1 MRYLFCVVPSD
12 AVPDLSAWR
21 GDGAPL
27 RAVTADGIAGIVGE
41 VDDTRFGAEALARLS
56 ADVAALAPYARAHQE
71 VVQFVFERAPAVV
84 PLSFGSVHR
93 TDDDAA
99 RTLEAQRTRVAPLL
113 RRFRGMQEW
122 GLRVARRRARV
133 AVDAAVP
140 GAGAAYL
147 AGRRRELRGEL
158 GADASAAAA
167 DLDRRLAAASVARRV
182 LDEDSGDLALR
193 VAYLVPLER
202 GDDVKRTV
210 LESGEGLEA
219 VGLAAELSGPWPP
232 YSFAGDES

>member
-27 RAVTADGIAGIVGE
+27 RAVTTDGIAGIVGE
-41 VDDTRFGAEALARLS
+41 VDDARFDPEALARLT

-71 VVQFVFERAPAVV
+71 VVQFVFERATAVV
-84 PLSFGSVHR
+84 PMSFGSVHR
-93 TDDDAA
+93 SDDDAA
-99 RTLEAQRTRVAPLL
+99 RTLEAERGRVTTLL

-122 GLRVARRRARV
+122 GLRIARRRARV

-158 GADASAAAA
+158 GADASAAA
-167 DLDRRLAAASVARRV
+167 DELDRRLAATSVARRV
-182 LDEDSGDLALR
+182 LDEDAGDLALR

-202 GDDVKRTV
+202 AGDLKRAV
-210 LESGEGLEA
+210 LESGEGLES

-232 YSFAGDES
+232 YSFAGGVS